1 MAFGNLTIG
10 NIVTGKMV
18 IGKKSRR
25 REHQDCNELHDAR
38 VLDILGSYEKQNIN
52 CRYSG

>member
-10 NIVTGKMV
+10 NSVIGKMV

-25 REHQDCNELHDAR
+25 RSRDK
-38 VLDILGSYEKQNIN
+38 IYEWSRKMRKYLIV
-52 CRYSG
+52 GL